1 MHNEIKNGFT
11 LAELMAVVIIVA
23 LLAALSTG
31 YYKRSVEQA
40 RFSEGLMAASAI
52 AEGLNRE
59 CLERQMNGQNCTGS
73 GWIPHINQLDVG
85 VSGSSCDQDA
95 CLTKHF
101 TITIDPQGVTNAV
114 RTDGIY
120 ASNDASNTYSIQI
133 QPHFATSNRDQIA
146 CVGTG
151 EGETFC
157 QAMGYT
163 QCANS
168 VCTKPN

>member
-1 MHNEIKNGFT
+1 MHNKIKNGFT

-23 LLAALSTG
+23 LLAALSAG

-59 CLERQMNGQNCTGS
+59 CLERQMNGQTCTGS
-73 GWIPHINQLDVG
+73 GWIPYINQLDVG

-95 CLTKHF
+95 CQTKHF

-120 ASNDASNTYSIQI
+120 ASTYRIQI

-146 CVGTG
+146 CVGEDEAG
-151 EGETFC
+151 NGQTFC
-157 QAMGYT
+157 ESMGYT
-163 QCANS
+163 SCTDG
-168 VCTKPN
+168 VCVKPS